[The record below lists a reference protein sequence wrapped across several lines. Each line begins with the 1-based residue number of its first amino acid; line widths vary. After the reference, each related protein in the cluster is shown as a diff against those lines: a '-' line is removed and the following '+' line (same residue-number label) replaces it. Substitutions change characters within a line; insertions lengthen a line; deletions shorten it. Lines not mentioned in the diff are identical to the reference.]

1 MALIVIVVSL
11 ILEFM
16 VARWQELR
24 RLEWLVSLRGALYER
39 VPVDW
44 STGWRGLL
52 LVVVP
57 IAVVMLLLQALV
69 NDRVFGLLELVLG
82 IAVLTYC
89 LGPESFDE
97 LVNRYL
103 RACEE
108 KDVRQ
113 AQLIAGKILL
123 EPVSNNIHHLSAQV
137 TRAVFYEAEKRL
149 FGVLFW
155 FLLLGP
161 AGALLY
167 RMVVYLAEESYTRNS
182 AAASDP
188 AQALH
193 GVMDWAPS
201 RLLALTF
208 FVTGS
213 YDDAMHGWRKSF
225 AASADLNT
233 RNRMF
238 VTLTG
243 TAAMRHEVDDS
254 VMQADSQ
261 EEYDLQWLRVA
272 RVLVIRSLIVWVTI
286 IALLTLTGLFV

>member
-24 RLEWLVSLRGALYER
+24 QLGWLVSFREYLYPR
-39 VPVDW
+39 ISPDW
-44 STGWRGLL
+44 TAGWRGLL
-52 LVVVP
+52 ALLAPVVLGMLV
-57 IAVVMLLLQALV
+57 LQHLV
-69 NDRVFGLLELVLG
+69 DDRGFGLLEMLLG
-82 IAVLTYC
+82 IVVLTYC

-97 LVNRYL
+97 LVNQYL

-113 AQLIAGKILL
+113 AQAIARKILL
-123 EPVSNNIHHLSAQV
+123 EPPSNNIHQLSSQV
-137 TRAVFYEAEKRL
+137 TRAVFYEADKRL

-167 RMVVYLAEESYTRNS
+167 RMAVFLAEESDRAS
-182 AAASDP
+182 GVSSDAAS
-188 AQALH
+188 ALH
-193 GVMDWAPS
+193 GVLDWAPS

-213 YDDAMHGWRKSF
+213 YDDALRGWRRSF
-225 AASADLNT
+225 AAPAELNQ

-238 VTLTG
+238 VILTG

-254 VMQADSQ
+254 MSSQDSP
-261 EEYDLQWLRVA
+261 EEYDLQWLRMA
-272 RVLVIRSLIVWVTI
+272 RVLVIRSLIVWVTV
-286 IALLTLTGLFV
+286 IALLTLAGFFV

>member
-1 MALIVIVVSL
+1 MSLFVIVISL

-16 VARWQELR
+16 VARWQDLR
-24 RLEWLVSLRGALYER
+24 QLDWLVSYREALYQK

-44 STGWRGLL
+44 GTGWRGLL
-52 LVVVP
+52 LLLVPVVVGL
-57 IAVVMLLLQALV
+57 LLLQHLV
-69 NDRVFGLLELVLG
+69 ADRGFGLPEMVLG

-97 LVNRYL
+97 LVNQYL

-113 AQLIAGKILL
+113 AQLIAKKILL
-123 EPVSNNIHHLSAQV
+123 EPVSNNIHHLSSQV

-149 FGVLFW
+149 FAVLFW

-167 RMVVYLAEESYTRNS
+167 RMVVFLAEESY
-182 AAASDP
+182 AATPGATPDP
-188 AQALH
+188 AMALH
-193 GVMDWAPS
+193 NIMDWAPA

-208 FVTGS
+208 FMAGS
-213 YDDAMHGWRKSF
+213 FDDAAHGWRKSF
-225 AASADLNT
+225 TTSADMHL

-238 VTLTG
+238 VILTG
-243 TAAMRHEVDDS
+243 CAAMRHEVDDT
-254 VMQADSQ
+254 APHPDKQ
-261 EEYDLQWLRVA
+261 EEYDLQWLRTA
-272 RVLVIRSLIVWVTI
+272 RVLVIRSLIVWVAV
-286 IALLTLTGLFV
+286 IALLTLAGFFV